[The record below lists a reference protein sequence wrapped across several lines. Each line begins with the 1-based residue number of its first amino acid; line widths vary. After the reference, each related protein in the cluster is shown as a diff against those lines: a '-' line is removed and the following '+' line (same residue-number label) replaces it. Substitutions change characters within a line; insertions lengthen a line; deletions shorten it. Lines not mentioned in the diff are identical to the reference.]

1 MKATLTL
8 LFASLLLLGGCQK
21 AGEITISTDLSTEI
35 YVAAVPPKSSDLTTV
50 ADGFSFT
57 KSQDLLLADNSDIEP
72 YLDKIREIDLKSL
85 MVFVYIYEGITI
97 NSISLDVQGIGT
109 LCTKT
114 NISSLNNSFTP
125 DVDVSK
131 LKAAAAKLK
140 ADRKI
145 TITVSGDVSVPNS
158 FTVEVI
164 FDTDVTAGV
173 LD

>member
-1 MKATLTL
+1 MKPRLTL
-8 LFASLLLLGGCQK
+8 LLASLLFLGGCEN

-35 YVAAVPPKSSDLTTV
+35 YVAAIPRKSSDLATV

-85 MVFVYIYEGITI
+85 TVFVYVYEGITI
-97 NSISLDVQGIGT
+97 NSISLDVQGVGT

-114 NISSLNNSFTP
+114 NITSLNNSFTP
-125 DVDVSK
+125 EVDVSK
-131 LKAAAAKLK
+131 LEAAAAKLK

-158 FTVEVI
+158 FTVEVV

>member
-1 MKATLTL
+1 MKARLTL
-8 LFASLLLLGGCQK
+8 LLASLLLLGGCQK

-35 YVAAVPPKSSDLTTV
+35 YVAAVPPKSSDLATV

-85 MVFVYIYEGITI
+85 TVIVYVYEGITI
-97 NSISLDVQGIGT
+97 NSISLDVQGVGT

-114 NISSLNNSFTP
+114 DISSSDNSFTP
-125 DVDVSK
+125 EVDVSK
-131 LKAAAAKLK
+131 LEAAAAKLK

-145 TITVSGDVSVPNS
+145 TITVRGDVSVPNS

>member
-1 MKATLTL
+1 MKARLTL
-8 LFASLLLLGGCQK
+8 LLASLLMLGGCDK
-21 AGEITISTDLSTEI
+21 VGEITISTDLSVEMFVQAI
-35 YVAAVPPKSSDLTTV
+35 PPKSADLASGV
-50 ADGFSFT
+50 NGYSFS
-57 KSQDLLLADNSDIEP
+57 KSEDLLLADNSDIEP

-85 MVFVYIYEGITI
+85 TVTVYVYEGVTI
-97 NSISLDVQGIGT
+97 NSISLDVQGVGT

-114 NISSLNNSFTP
+114 NITSSNNSFTP

-131 LKAAAAKLK
+131 MEAAATKLK

-158 FTVEVI
+158 FTVEVV